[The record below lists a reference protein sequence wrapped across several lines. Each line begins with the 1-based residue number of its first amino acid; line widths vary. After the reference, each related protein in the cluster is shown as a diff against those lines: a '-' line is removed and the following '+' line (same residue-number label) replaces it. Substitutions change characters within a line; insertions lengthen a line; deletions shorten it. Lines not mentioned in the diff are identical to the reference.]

1 MGMLNENSMDR
12 LSLKFANGNTLTI
25 NVDSYDM
32 DSRDENNVRVDV
44 FGSHKGI
51 SFSYDE
57 YYRYEDGEYEGRL
70 EAILYDEPPVEVGF
84 NSKPLV
90 DFINAESIHQLIN
103 RLSDTCHIWS
113 TEPSDI
119 IRNVCPEYESDDT
132 ASLIEALKPYD
143 TMMDLAGTTQEGRP
157 DRIEQLHVGD
167 TVTFVREPNNP
178 YDVNA
183 IEVVSDQGSLGHVF
197 ANIASFLAPLMD
209 QGKLDVAAKVA
220 SMTTRAERSARA
232 RKPLLDISCQYTLHE
247 DGGEKKQF
255 AKLTE
260 LYNYLKPSSDKHDLD
275 YEILGRYLSKAEI
288 NKLEEFI
295 GIVNN
300 AKKRDQDIKDN
311 IYQIITENMET
322 MDDLEEASIEMAKLS
337 SFCTAGDFFSLYR
350 IFGYDI
356 NMKLEK
362 ILEQNGDDYDGIVAD
377 IRQMTEFSNVDEES
391 VEMVADILLNDIP
404 EDACDF
410 AVRQT
415 WKKGEKIHIE
425 FKFLDEPCFALYDI
439 DDVFDAEDID
449 DDYYDEDDEEE

>member
-1 MGMLNENSMDR
+1 MGMLNNNSIAR
-12 LSLKFANGNTLTI
+12 LALKFTNDNTLI
-25 NVDSYDM
+25 IYFDKNDM
-32 DSRDENNVRVDV
+32 EDRENNTVRLQVSDKV
-44 FGSHKGI
+44 GSTSFVYESCYVTLYFDPDDFFG
-51 SFSYDE
+51 
-57 YYRYEDGEYEGRL
+57 GEE
-70 EAILYDEPPVEVGF
+70 PVEVVF
-84 NSKPLV
+84 QAKPLATIT
-90 DFINAESIHQLIN
+90 DQSSIAKVIEL
-103 RLSDTCHIWS
+103 LSDSYNIWS
-113 TEPSDI
+113 MEEMDVI
-119 IRNVCPEYESDDT
+119 QNICPECESDDAT
-132 ASLIEALKPYD
+132 SLGEALKSYD
-143 TMMDLAGTTQEGRP
+143 TTMDLAGTTQEGRP

-183 IEVVSDQGSLGHVF
+183 IEVVSDQGSLGYVF

-209 QGKLDVAAKVA
+209 QGKLDIAAKVA

-232 RKPLLDISCQYTLHE
+232 RKPLLDISCQYVVNE
-247 DGGEKKQF
+247 EGGEKKQF
-255 AKLTE
+255 TKLTD
-260 LYNYLKPSSDKHDLD
+260 LFNYLTPAYDIYDNLAMYLDDTEFDNLREAIDILNDAKESDQAIK
-275 YEILGRYLSKAEI
+275 
-288 NKLEEFI
+288 NK
-295 GIVNN
+295 
-300 AKKRDQDIKDN
+300 

-322 MDDLEEASIEMAKLS
+322 MDDLEEASIEMTELS
-337 SFCTAGDFFSLYR
+337 SDCSVGVFFSLYR

-425 FKFLDEPCFALYDI
+425 FKFLDEPGFGIYDI
-439 DDVFDAEDID
+439 DDVFDAEDVD